1 MLPETAC
8 RKSFLDGGEA
18 ELKVIVD
25 KWVRKISIYPHPLI
39 HFNDL
44 IESG

>member
-1 MLPETAC
+1 MEE
-8 RKSFLDGGEA
+8 RA

-25 KWVRKISIYPHPLI
+25 KLVGKISIYPHPLI
-39 HFNDL
+39 HINDL